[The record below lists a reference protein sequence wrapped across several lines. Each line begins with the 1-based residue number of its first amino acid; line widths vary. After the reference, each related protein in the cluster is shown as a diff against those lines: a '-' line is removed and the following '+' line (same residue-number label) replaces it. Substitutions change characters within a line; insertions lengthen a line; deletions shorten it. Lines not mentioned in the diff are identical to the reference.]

1 MKQLKESG
9 SYSVGEQRRDW
20 LGNVFRGGY
29 ADNKDTVAEISRR
42 YTHDGYLMDPH
53 TAVAGHVLRKYRE
66 ETSDDTPTVIV
77 GTASPYKFAA
87 DVLEAIGGEK
97 TKDPFAASEE
107 LEKRTGIPMP
117 EQVRRLKELPVR
129 HTAVCD
135 RDKMAEAILGE

>member
-1 MKQLKESG
+1 M
-9 SYSVGEQRRDW
+9 
-20 LGNVFRGGY
+20 
-29 ADNKDTVAEISRR
+29 AEISRR

-66 ETSDDTPTVIV
+66 ETNDATPTVIV

-97 TKDPFAASEE
+97 TEDPFAASEE

-135 RDKMAEAILGE
+135 RDKMAEAILSE